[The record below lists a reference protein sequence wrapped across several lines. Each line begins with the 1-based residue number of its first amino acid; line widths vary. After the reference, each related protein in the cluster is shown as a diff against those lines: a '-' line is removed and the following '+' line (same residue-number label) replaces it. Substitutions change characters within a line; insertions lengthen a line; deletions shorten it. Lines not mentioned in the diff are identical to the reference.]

1 MIITRISIKKAIP
14 TAIVCGI
21 LGGLLFIYTKS
32 LPIKGY
38 YSILTYILVLL
49 ASTMVVRSQN
59 KMEFNYLNIISFG
72 TLVFVLMTY
81 VNTLYIYFIQYPER
95 DFLTLDNFFRFLVI
109 LTVGILSSVLL
120 ALIFSIKK
128 TKIKY

>member
-21 LGGLLFIYTKS
+21 LGGLLFIFTKS

-95 DFLTLDNFFRFLVI
+95 DFLTLDNFFRFLAI
-109 LTVGILSSVLL
+109 LTVGLLSSVLL